1 MRARTRAAGSNTS
14 VTLTSMPSSSVRTR
28 LAALGDSI
36 RGQFASTRRMMSYAE
51 YVELVMAAPTRQ
63 LRAAP
68 QYLVDCFDYFGTEP
82 VRYPWGEMKRWKL
95 FDCPWA
101 GGEGRLIGQEGAQ
114 AQVYRALSGF
124 VRDGAPTRLVLL
136 HGPNGSAKSTL
147 VRCIGR
153 ALEHYSQLD
162 EGAAYRFAWVFPT
175 QRGGKGGLGFGG
187 GTPSSESTAAETFA
201 YLPDEACDAR
211 LHDELRDHP
220 LLLIPPEHRA
230 TLIAEATAGVPGFN
244 VSDYLRF
251 GQLSAKNRAIYEAL
265 LASYQGDF
273 AKVLRHVAVERY
285 YVSHRYRTGYV
296 TVEPQMSVDAS
307 ERQIT
312 ADRTLAALPPSLQN
326 VSLYEYGGEIVGA
339 NRGLLEFDDL
349 LKRPLEAFKYLL
361 IAVERGAV
369 SLASATLFLD
379 LCFVGSTNEVH
390 LSAFKEIPDFASFK
404 GRLELIR
411 LPYILNVKQEQV
423 LYEARLREAAGG
435 RHIAPHTAY
444 VAALWA
450 VLTRMRRPK
459 VDGFP
464 STLAET
470 ISKLGP
476 LEKAELY
483 ADGTLPPG
491 LTGNAAKELAAHVKE
506 LHAESDTYPNY
517 EGRIGASPREVHGAL
532 LNAAASPRYAYIS
545 PLAVLDELAEL
556 AKQTSL
562 YEFLRQDVQ
571 PGGYHDHKK
580 FVELCR
586 DRLLAKVDDE
596 VRASLGMVEESEYQR
611 VFERY
616 IAHVTHWL
624 RKEKLRNPATGR
636 MDDPDPAFM
645 AEVEK
650 TLELAGKPEDF
661 RGALIAKIGA
671 WSLDHKGEKP
681 VLAEIFA
688 DQVKK
693 LRDAYFER
701 HKKAIAAGVGELVTY
716 LTSDG
721 GGATPARERA
731 ERALDTLIA
740 RYGYS
745 RESAR
750 DLVAL
755 MARTRYR

>member
-1 MRARTRAAGSNTS
+1 MT
-14 VTLTSMPSSSVRTR
+14 SSSVRAR

-36 RGQFASTRRMMSYAE
+36 RGQFASTRRMMSFTE
-51 YVELVMAAPTRQ
+51 YVELAMANPARQ
-63 LRAAP
+63 LRASP
-68 QYLVDCFDYFGTEP
+68 QYLVDCFDHFGTQP
-82 VRYPWGEMKRWKL
+82 VRYPWGEVTRWKL

-101 GGEGRLIGQEGAQ
+101 DGEGRLIGQEAAQ

-124 VRDGAPTRLVLL
+124 VRDGAPTRLILL

-153 ALEHYSQLD
+153 ALEHYSTLD
-162 EGAAYRFAWVFPT
+162 EGALYRFAWVFPS
-175 QRGGKGGLGFGG
+175 QRGGKGGVGFGG
-187 GTPSSESTAAETFA
+187 AVTEASPAETYA
-201 YLPDEACDAR
+201 YLSDDACDAK
-211 LHDELRDHP
+211 LFDELRDHP
-220 LLLIPPEHRA
+220 LLLIPPPHRA
-230 TLIAEATAGVPGFN
+230 ELLAEASAATPGLAIP
-244 VSDYLRF
+244 DYLRF

-265 LASYQGDF
+265 LTSYQGDYT
-273 AKVLRHVAVERY
+273 KVLRHVAVERF

-435 RHIAPHTAY
+435 RHVAPHTAY

-464 STLAET
+464 STLAEA
-470 ISKLGP
+470 IGKLGP

-483 ADGTLPPG
+483 ADGTVPHGLPAG
-491 LTGNAAKELAAHVKE
+491 AAKELAAHIRD
-506 LHAESDTYPNY
+506 LYTESDTYPNY
-517 EGRIGASPREVHGAL
+517 EGRIGASPREIQGAL
-532 LNAAASPRYAYIS
+532 LNAAASPRHGYVS

-562 YEFLRQDVQ
+562 YEFLRQDVA

-586 DRLLAKVDDE
+586 DRLLVRVDDE
-596 VRASLGMVEESEYQR
+596 VRAALGMVEESEYQR

-616 IAHVTHWL
+616 IAQITHWL
-624 RKEKLRNPATGR
+624 RKEKLRNPTTGR
-636 MDDPDPAFM
+636 MEDPDPAFM

-650 TLELAGKPEDF
+650 TLELTGRPEEL

-681 VLAEIFA
+681 VLVEIFA
-688 DQVKK
+688 EQVKR

-701 HKKAIAAGVGELVTY
+701 HRKAIASGVRELVEH
-716 LTSDG
+716 LTTEG
-721 GGATPARERA
+721 GTAAGPARDRA
-731 ERALDTLIA
+731 ERALETLIN
-740 RYGYS
+740 RFGY
-745 RESAR
+745 RRDSAR